1 MTTTT
6 INETIRG
13 RNLPDFIRAK
23 IDSPDRFFKINLVIE
38 PIEEKE
44 VENKWAKVAE
54 KISKQAPLTDLS
66 ENLLRASQEFRE
78 NFELKNPI

>member
-1 MTTTT
+1 MTTTI

-23 IDSPDRFFKINLVIE
+23 VDSPDRFFKINLVIE

-44 VENKWAKVAE
+44 VKNKWAKVAE
-54 KISKQAPLTDLS
+54 KISEQAPLTDLS
-66 ENLLRASQEFRE
+66 ENLRQLSQEFRA
-78 NFELKNPI
+78 NFELKSPV